1 MANATHHSIRESLL
15 GRIQSG
21 EWELG
26 ALIPAEMI
34 LAEEYGCARTTV
46 NRALQALAD
55 EGLVIRKRKGGT
67 RVCNMP
73 VRYAKFEI
81 PLLRE
86 QVEVTGR
93 LYSHQLLGLEMKIP
107 PRDIC
112 ARLKLSDTKKA
123 LYLETV
129 HKADESPFAFET
141 RWINTKAV
149 PSVFE
154 APLERI
160 SANEWLVKTVPFSS
174 GDVMFGAVSA
184 SQSIA
189 DAMDVKIGAALFT
202 IDRTTWF
209 GDKFITTMSLYYK
222 QGFQLSTRL

>member
-1 MANATHHSIRESLL
+1 MANATHHSIRESIL

-21 EWELG
+21 EWGLG
-26 ALIPAEMI
+26 TLIPAEMR

-55 EGLVIRKRKGGT
+55 EGLLIRKRKGGT

-86 QVEVTGR
+86 QVEATGR
-93 LYSHQLLGLEMKIP
+93 VYHHRILGMEMKVP
-107 PRDIC
+107 PQDIC
-112 ARLKLSDTKKA
+112 ARLKISNHQKA
-123 LYLETV
+123 MYLETV
-129 HKADESPFAFET
+129 HMADVEPFAFET
-141 RWINTKAV
+141 RWINTQAV
-149 PSVFE
+149 PTILE
-154 APLERI
+154 APLEVM

-174 GDVMFGAVSA
+174 GDVMFGAMSA
-184 SQSIA
+184 TKTIA
-189 DAMDVKIGAALFT
+189 QAMQTKTGTALFT

-209 GDKFITTMSLYYK
+209 GDEFITTMTLYYK
-222 QGFQLSTRL
+222 EGFQLSTCL